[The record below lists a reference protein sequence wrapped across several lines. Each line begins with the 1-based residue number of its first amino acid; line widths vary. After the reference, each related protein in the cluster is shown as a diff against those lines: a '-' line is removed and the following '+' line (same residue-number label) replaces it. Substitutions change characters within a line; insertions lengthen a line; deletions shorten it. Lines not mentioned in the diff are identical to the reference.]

1 MGCEAPPV
9 REFDSL
15 IVWDLAEKKINKCG
29 SPGLPEATQRSDSL
43 IVRLAFDVRELD
55 SLIVREGGVTRWGV
69 GLLLPESLIVR

>member
-1 MGCEAPPV
+1 MGCGAPPA

-15 IVWDLAEKKINKCG
+15 IVWDLAEKEMDRCG
-29 SPGLPEATQRSDSL
+29 GPGVPVAPQRSDSL

-69 GLLLPESLIVR
+69 GLLLPESLIV

>member
-1 MGCEAPPV
+1 M
-9 REFDSL
+9 
-15 IVWDLAEKKINKCG
+15 IVSDLAEKEMDKCG
-29 SPGLPEATQRSDSL
+29 GPGVPVAPHRSDSL